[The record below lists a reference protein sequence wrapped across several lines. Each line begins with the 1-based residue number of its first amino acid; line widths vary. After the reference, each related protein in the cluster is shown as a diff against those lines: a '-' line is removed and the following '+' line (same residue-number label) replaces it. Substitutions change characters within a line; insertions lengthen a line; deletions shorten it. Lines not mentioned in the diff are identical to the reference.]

1 MFGKL
6 CAVAAGLLLT
16 ANVTLAAQASES
28 DRKDFQVAK
37 DIAKTVQRYSHFT
50 IFDDVSANVKDG
62 MVTFD
67 VSANVKDG
75 MVTLTG
81 KVTMPY
87 KRDDIEKR
95 IAKVDGVRG
104 VSDQIDVLPVSQ
116 FDDEL
121 RYRIARSIYNN
132 SNFWNYAIM
141 PNPPIHIV
149 VEHGRVTLTGVVQSE
164 VDRAL
169 ARSLATQ
176 FGALSVTNA
185 LKTDAEVTDGLAK
198 SE

>member
-6 CAVAAGLLLT
+6 CAVAVGLLLT

-62 MVTFD
+62 MVT
-67 VSANVKDG
+67 
-75 MVTLTG
+75 LTG

-104 VSDQIDVLPVSQ
+104 VSD
-116 FDDEL
+116 
-121 RYRIARSIYNN
+121 
-132 SNFWNYAIM
+132 
-141 PNPPIHIV
+141 
-149 VEHGRVTLTGVVQSE
+149 
-164 VDRAL
+164 
-169 ARSLATQ
+169 
-176 FGALSVTNA
+176 
-185 LKTDAEVTDGLAK
+185 
-198 SE
+198 